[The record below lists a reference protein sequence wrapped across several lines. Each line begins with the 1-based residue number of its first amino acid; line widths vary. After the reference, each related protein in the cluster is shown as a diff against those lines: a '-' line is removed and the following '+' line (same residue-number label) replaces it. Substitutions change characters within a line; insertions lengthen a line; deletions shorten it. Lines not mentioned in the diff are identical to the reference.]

1 MNPALVLMG
10 VYILVTIVL
19 QGLFFLVSE
28 AVDKIVPDWS
38 LLAFLILFMTAYWV
52 AWPIAVRLTEPKEEK
67 AVAGRA

>member
-28 AVDKIVPDWS
+28 AVDKFVPDWS

-67 AVAGRA
+67 VAAGRA